1 MIADHRR
8 NLGRIG
14 KRETLPILQ
23 ICPPSSQTIGDIFDL
38 EFLLVGKIWDSQETV
53 KSPIVWDF
61 RDIWEPGFR
70 LKVNISRSADEIT
83 QDSRQQPRS
92 QVLSPAL
99 RADSTCGIWS
109 WCYIFFAFLKFRNQ
123 SVLLLISPL
132 IYHFHFDHCL
142 VSGRVYCIVQHKS
155 DLPHTHTTDI
165 PLPSPHSCV

>member
-1 MIADHRR
+1 MEFF
-8 NLGRIG
+8 L
-14 KRETLPILQ
+14 
-23 ICPPSSQTIGDIFDL
+23 SDL
-38 EFLLVGKIWDSQETV
+38 SESI
-53 KSPIVWDF
+53 
-61 RDIWEPGFR
+61 FR

-132 IYHFHFDHCL
+132 IYHFQFDHCL
-142 VSGRVYCIVQHKS
+142 VSGRVYCIVQQKNLTYPTPIQLTFLS
-155 DLPHTHTTDI
+155 QVPTAVCNALSYCSATDVKRTCI
-165 PLPSPHSCV
+165 

>member
-92 QVLSPAL
+92 QVLSPTL
-99 RADSTCGIWS
+99 RSDQTAHVVVLVL
-109 WCYIFFAFLKFRNQ
+109 YIFWVSKVSQ
-123 SVLLLISPL
+123 SVR
-132 IYHFHFDHCL
+132 FTFDQPPDLSFSLWSLFSFREGLVHCA
-142 VSGRVYCIVQHKS
+142 RQI
-155 DLPHTHTTDI
+155 
-165 PLPSPHSCV
+165 